1 MYVSHEFPSLFNLI
15 FPFHVWKLFLCL
27 VILSCLLAIEGEG
40 LHIDWNFCA
49 WGPHS
54 LVDEC
59 EQVWGS
65 SKENAWYSLWQNSV
79 SLDSCPET
87 DLWPHLL
94 GEAWLIGLWNWG
106 EKGTEGTTTHHTLVY
121 WHSTPPTLSGDS
133 SFLNSSG
140 SCRWG
145 VPIFSNSPLTAPAGA
160 GFGFL
165 LFVDIGV
172 FMHQLS
178 WTPLCS
184 SHSCI
189 LLSSCIWAFLLF
201 TLTLM
206 GILGYRSKMW
216 SHMEIMSSKKLSLTL

>member
-15 FPFHVWKLFLCL
+15 FLFHVWKLILCL
-27 VILSCLLAIEGEG
+27 VILSCLLAVEGEG

-54 LVDEC
+54 LVGEC

-65 SKENAWYSLWQNSV
+65 SKENAWFSLWQNSV
-79 SLDSCPET
+79 SLDFCPET
-87 DLWPHLL
+87 DLCPRLL
-94 GEAWLIGLWNWG
+94 GDAWLIGLWNWS
-106 EKGTEGTTTHHTLVY
+106 EKGAEGTTTHHTLVY
-121 WHSTPPTLSGDS
+121 WPSPPPTLSGDS

-140 SCRWG
+140 VLQVRC
-145 VPIFSNSPLTAPAGA
+145 PYFLQLPPPSPLRSW
-160 GFGFL
+160 FSFL
-165 LFVDIGV
+165 LFVDIDV

-178 WTPLCS
+178 WTPHCS

-206 GILGYRSKMW
+206 GILGYR
-216 SHMEIMSSKKLSLTL
+216 